1 MIWAAPFH
9 FFHHKFVVGKHDDA
23 KALNLVSGQPRDE
36 SGKDRVQRGDAFRE
50 IEFVLKEAFY
60 DLVGFSLVNF
70 HPWSIRLSPHDAGDF
85 FRAIWHY
92 GSGRTHGSE
101 ALASFRGPVAG
112 SANAPLSSLVRSGM
126 IHRPSFPLVRDLS
139 LEFERTSCRRQQL
152 LRLP

>member
-85 FRAIWHY
+85 MALWKWPHSWVG
-92 GSGRTHGSE
+92 GSGVV
-101 ALASFRGPVAG
+101 RGPVAG
-112 SANAPLSSLVRSGM
+112 PATAPLLY
-126 IHRPSFPLVRDLS
+126 
-139 LEFERTSCRRQQL
+139 
-152 LRLP
+152 